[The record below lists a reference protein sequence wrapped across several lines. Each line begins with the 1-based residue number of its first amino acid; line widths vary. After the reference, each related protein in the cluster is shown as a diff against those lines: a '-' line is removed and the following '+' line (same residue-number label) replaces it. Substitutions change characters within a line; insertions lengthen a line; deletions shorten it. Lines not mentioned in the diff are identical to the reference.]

1 MIRRLL
7 ETLVLP
13 PASVLVLFLL
23 GTALLRWRRKLGRSL
38 QVLALVWLWLASTPC
53 VGGLLLHS
61 LQSYPALA
69 HDAKNPGAQAI
80 VVLSAGADR
89 TGTEYGGP
97 VIGSMTLQRLRYGIA
112 LQRRFRLP
120 LLVSGGKP
128 ASHTPT
134 LARMMELAAEQEFG
148 ADVAWTED
156 ASADT
161 RQNAQ
166 FSAQILKKNG
176 IRRVFLVTTAWHM
189 PRAMQCFENAGIEA
203 IAAPTAFRGEI
214 FASWTS
220 FVPHWNG
227 LRDTCLAMHEW
238 GGRLVYSIQG

>member
-53 VGGLLLHS
+53 VGGMLLHS

-69 HDAKNPGAQAI
+69 ADAKNPGAQAI

-89 TGTEYGGP
+89 TGAEYGGP
-97 VIGSMTLQRLRYGIA
+97 VIGPMTLQRLRYGIT
-112 LQRRFRLP
+112 LQRRFQLP
-120 LLVSGGKP
+120 LLVSGGRP

-134 LARMMELAAEQEFG
+134 LARMMEVAAEREFG
-148 ADVAWTED
+148 ADVAWTEH

-161 RQNAQ
+161 RENAQ
-166 FSAQILKKNG
+166 LSARILKENG

-238 GGRLVYSIQG
+238 GGRLVYSVSG